1 MNIASLIDFCKQN
14 FPERTIDL
22 CEAIDLMVDTLTNL
36 KSDLGKS
43 MPILIDNDD
52 YDSIDEYKNH
62 AKSVAQIIQNLN
74 NISNN
79 ITIDDADENDEQI
92 QEIKD
97 SNGADI
103 NYNDKI
109 FNADSNIPH
118 TLYEDFTYTKPAG
131 IEIEN
136 TYLEANEWRDVFNK
150 CCQYL
155 LNKDQ
160 DIFASFLTDTTM
172 QGRKCKYFSYDSSE
186 LREGVRIKGSK
197 IYIEYNVSATFVR
210 NIIIK
215 MLEKYEIPKR
225 NCHIFIRRDLTSLHS
240 ENNKLQETAQKLEK
254 SNDEIKIGQYAKEYF
269 VSYFQS
275 HTSEEDIS
283 HFTNKD
289 WCHET
294 FGICYP
300 ILKQVD
306 KKLPISEQV
315 NYNNQYRRYY
325 SNPVLKINEKYYII
339 CSQWY
344 TQFKPKLLNWINS
357 NSVLMAINKGQNILE
372 VGDKLKFSK
381 NFNSISIP
389 RILFVDILKTIKN
402 YENRVFE
409 TGYLAE
415 MFAVRILRESGYER
429 SQYVINNIRKY
440 LESED
445 IISLHADSRKGKYV
459 VSNPDK
465 LQSLIKKYGSEEIND
480 TENKNSV
487 KQNIII
493 YSYFDKKQIEIN
505 LNNPNDEYAFL
516 HVYCKDKKA
525 GYRFTVQSKEYV
537 VVSFR
542 KKQSKKICI
551 SKKSAPQEENEDA
564 QKVCIQCGE
573 PVFHDSQYC
582 WEHYKYH
589 NAESK

>member
-1 MNIASLIDFCKQN
+1 MNITSLVDFCKQN

-22 CEAIDLMVDTLTNL
+22 CEAIDLIVDTLTNL
-36 KSDLGKS
+36 KSDLGRS
-43 MPILIDNDD
+43 MPTLIDNDD

-62 AKSVAQIIQNLN
+62 AKTVSQIIQSLN
-74 NISNN
+74 DISND
-79 ITIDDADENDEQI
+79 ITINDVEDEEQVTETI
-92 QEIKD
+92 GQNI
-97 SNGADI
+97 DI
-103 NYNDKI
+103 NYNDKS
-109 FNADSNIPH
+109 FNADTNIPH

-160 DIFASFLTDTTM
+160 DIFSSFLTDTAM
-172 QGRKCKYFSYDSSE
+172 QGRKCKYFSYDPSE
-186 LREGVRIKGSK
+186 LREGVRVKGSK
-197 IYIEYNVSATFVR
+197 IYIEYNVNATFVR

-240 ENNKLQETAQKLEK
+240 ENTKLQETAQKLEE

-269 VSYFQS
+269 ASYFQTN
-275 HTSEEDIS
+275 TSEADIS

-300 ILKQVD
+300 ILKQID

-325 SNPVLKINEKYYII
+325 SNPVLNINGKDYII

-344 TQFKPKLLNWINS
+344 TQFKPKLVNWINS
-357 NSVLMAINKGQNILE
+357 NSVLLTINKDQNILE
-372 VGDKLKFSK
+372 VGDKLKFNK

-389 RILFVDILKTIKN
+389 KILFVDILKTIES

-415 MFAVRILRESGYER
+415 MFSMRILRESGYEK
-429 SQYVINNIRKY
+429 SQHVINNIRKY
-440 LESED
+440 LESEES
-445 IISLHADSRKGKYV
+445 ISLYADSKKGKYII
-459 VSNPDK
+459 SNHDK
-465 LQSLIKKYGSEEIND
+465 LHSLIKKYESKENND
-480 TENKNSV
+480 IDNKISIKQSV
-487 KQNIII
+487 II
-493 YSYFDKKQIEIN
+493 YSYFDKKQIEVN

-516 HVYCKDKKA
+516 HTYCKDKKA
-525 GYRFTVQSKEYV
+525 GDKFSVQSKEYV
-537 VVSFR
+537 IVNYK
-542 KKQSKKICI
+542 KKQPIKIRI
-551 SKKSAPQEENEDA
+551 GDKSVIQEEGKSIS
-564 QKVCIQCGE
+564 KVCIQCGE
-573 PVFHDSQYC
+573 PVFHGSQYC

>member
-1 MNIASLIDFCKQN
+1 MNITSLIDFCKQN
-14 FPERTIDL
+14 FTERTIDL
-22 CEAIDLMVDTLTNL
+22 CEAIDLMVNTLNNI

-43 MPILIDNDD
+43 MSSLIDNDD
-52 YDSIDEYKNH
+52 YDSIDKYKNH
-62 AKSVAQIIQNLN
+62 AKLIAQIIGSLN
-74 NISNN
+74 NISND
-79 ITIDDADENDEQI
+79 ITIDEDEQMS
-92 QEIKD
+92 EVKD
-97 SNGADI
+97 SSCADI
-103 NYNDKI
+103 NYNDKT

-131 IEIEN
+131 IKIEDA
-136 TYLEANEWRDVFNK
+136 YLEANEWRDIFNK

-155 LNKDQ
+155 LNKDPN
-160 DIFASFLTDTTM
+160 IFSSFLTDVTM

-186 LREGVRIKGSK
+186 LREGVQIEGSK
-197 IYIEYNVSATFVR
+197 IFIEYNVSATFVR

-240 ENNKLQETAQKLEK
+240 GNTKLQETAQKLEE

-325 SNPVLKINEKYYII
+325 SNPVLEINEKNYII

-344 TQFKPKLLNWINS
+344 TQFKPKLVNWINS
-357 NSVLMAINKGQNILE
+357 NSVLMTINKDQNILQ

-389 RILFVDILKTIKN
+389 KILFVDILKTIKN

-429 SQYVINNIRKY
+429 SQHVINNIRKY

-445 IISLHADSRKGKYV
+445 IISLHAASRKGKYV
-459 VSNPDK
+459 VSDSDK
-465 LQSLIKKYGSEEIND
+465 LQSLIKKYESQEIND
-480 TENKNSV
+480 TENKNSL

-505 LNNPNDEYAFL
+505 LDDPNEEYSFL
-516 HVYCKDKKA
+516 HTYCKDKKA
-525 GYRFTVQSKEYV
+525 GYRFSVQSKEYV
-537 VVSFR
+537 IVNF
-542 KKQSKKICI
+542 
-551 SKKSAPQEENEDA
+551 KKS
-564 QKVCIQCGE
+564 K
-573 PVFHDSQYC
+573 PV
-582 WEHYKYH
+582 
-589 NAESK
+589 

>member
-1 MNIASLIDFCKQN
+1 MNITSLIDFCKQN

-22 CEAIDLMVDTLTNL
+22 CEAIDLIVDTLTNL
-36 KSDLGKS
+36 KSDFGKS
-43 MPILIDNDD
+43 MPTLIDNDD

-62 AKSVAQIIQNLN
+62 AKTVAQIIQNLN

-79 ITIDDADENDEQI
+79 ITIDDTEENEQI
-92 QEIKD
+92 LESKESD
-97 SNGADI
+97 SIDV
-103 NYNDKI
+103 NYNDKA

-155 LNKDQ
+155 LNKDS
-160 DIFASFLTDTTM
+160 DLFSSFLSDTSM

-240 ENNKLQETAQKLEK
+240 DNTKLQETAQKLEE
-254 SNDEIKIGQYAKEYF
+254 SEDEIKIGQYAKEYF

-275 HTSEEDIS
+275 HTSESDIKN
-283 HFTNKD
+283 FTDKD
-289 WCHET
+289 WCHDT

-306 KKLPISEQV
+306 TKLPISEQV

-325 SNPVLKINEKYYII
+325 STPVLKINEKDYII
-339 CSQWY
+339 CSQWFA
-344 TQFKPKLLNWINS
+344 QFKPKLIEWINA
-357 NSVLMAINKGQNILE
+357 NSVSMIINRNENILE
-372 VGDKLKFSK
+372 MGDKLKFSK

-389 RILFVDILKTIKN
+389 KILFADILKAIRD
-402 YENRVFE
+402 YEERNFE

-415 MFAVRILRESGYER
+415 RFSVRILRESGYEKP
-429 SQYVINNIRKY
+429 QHVINNIRKY
-440 LESED
+440 LESEN
-445 IISLHADSRKGKYV
+445 IVSLYADSKKGKYV
-459 VSNPDK
+459 VSDSNK
-465 LQSLIKKYGSEEIND
+465 LQLLIKKYD
-480 TENKNSV
+480 TEETNLAKRSMSV
-487 KQNIII
+487 KKEVVV
-493 YSYFDKKQIEIN
+493 YSYYDKKQIIID
-505 LNNPNDEYAFL
+505 LNNPNDKYSFL
-516 HVYCKDKKA
+516 HNYCINKKA
-525 GYRFTVQSKEYV
+525 GDKFSVQSKEYV
-537 VVSFR
+537 VVNL
-542 KKQSKKICI
+542 KKNQHIDK
-551 SKKSAPQEENEDA
+551 
-564 QKVCIQCGE
+564 
-573 PVFHDSQYC
+573 
-582 WEHYKYH
+582 
-589 NAESK
+589 